1 MEPQTALP
9 QANPYAA
16 PRAQVEDIGA
26 ETQHELAGRRQ
37 RLGAAF
43 VDSILFGLCALL
55 ANAGLGA
62 VATILGGLGI
72 VGLVGVNLWLLNR
85 NGQTVGKYSFD
96 IKIVRTDGETA
107 GLARLVFAR
116 GLPQWIVGSIPFLNL
131 LTLVDVLFIFRA
143 DRRCVHDLIADTMV
157 VRK

>member
-1 MEPQTALP
+1 MDPQSALP

-16 PRAQVEDIGA
+16 PRAQVEDIGV

-43 VDSILFGLCALL
+43 VDAILFGLCGFL
-55 ANAGLGA
+55 ANSGLGMLA
-62 VATILGGLGI
+62 VMVGALGILGLLGT
-72 VGLVGVNLWLLNR
+72 NLWLLNR
-85 NGQTVGKYSFD
+85 NGQTIGKYSFD
-96 IKIVRTDGETA
+96 IKIVRTDGEAA
-107 GLARLVFAR
+107 GLARLVFLR
-116 GLPQWIVGSIPFLNL
+116 GMPQWIVGSIPFLNL
-131 LTLVDVLFIFRA
+131 LSLVDALFIFRA